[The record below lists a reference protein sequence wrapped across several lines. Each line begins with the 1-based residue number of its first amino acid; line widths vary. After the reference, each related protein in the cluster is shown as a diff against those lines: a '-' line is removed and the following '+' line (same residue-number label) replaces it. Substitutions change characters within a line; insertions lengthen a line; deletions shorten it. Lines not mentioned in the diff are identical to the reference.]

1 MLCTQI
7 KVAIKSVHE
16 FQQEFWNGRPG
27 LRAASIVS
35 SIAIDCI
42 ILSVP
47 LLNDAHHG
55 ILHLLLRIVSSLHH
69 KTHNQAAACEVQDAL
84 LTTCRQQK
92 QLAGQQK
99 APKQQNQE
107 RRHASAWGSTDAW
120 AQCLPQG

>member
-16 FQQEFWNGRPG
+16 FQQEIWNGRPG
-27 LRAASIVS
+27 LRAASTVS

-47 LLNDAHHG
+47 LLNDSHHG

-69 KTHNQAAACEVQDAL
+69 RNSQ
-84 LTTCRQQK
+84 
-92 QLAGQQK
+92 
-99 APKQQNQE
+99 
-107 RRHASAWGSTDAW
+107 SGSS
-120 AQCLPQG
+120 L